1 MISNWK
7 QKQKRLMP
15 GTVLSAQRIDR
26 APSTMCRHCLMCV
39 LDHCSSHRHRHRRTH
54 IPAICT
60 RRIYLSGDLLSQA
73 KARAHTSYIDEF
85 VIWVFVCVCVFDM
98 FLFAFQTIWYA
109 NIASFKRF
117 APHKMHRHR
126 HGLLMNPTCC
136 WKKWHHIN
144 SAIALCHTFIVLQI
158 PGIHYF
164 VEFTIATISAN
175 INISEKSI
183 WCIEMWQLCGSRL

>member
-85 VIWVFVCVCVFDM
+85 VIWVFVCVCLTCFCSHFKQYDM
-98 FLFAFQTIWYA
+98 QISPRSKDLHHTKCID
-109 NIASFKRF
+109 ID
-117 APHKMHRHR
+117 MD
-126 HGLLMNPTCC
+126 C
-136 WKKWHHIN
+136 WWTQHAAGKKWHHIN

-175 INISEKSI
+175 INISEKSV

>member
-85 VIWVFVCVCVFDM
+85 LIWVFVCVCVFDM

-136 WKKWHHIN
+136 WKKMTSYKFRHRSMPHFYRFTNPGYPLFCWVHNCNHICKYKHFWKIYLVHRN
-144 SAIALCHTFIVLQI
+144 VAALWL
-158 PGIHYF
+158 
-164 VEFTIATISAN
+164 
-175 INISEKSI
+175 
-183 WCIEMWQLCGSRL
+183 